1 MNKTAKTQRCF
12 SLAFYVTTN
21 GNKKKGSTTQAQ
33 LTISTSEGNEV
44 MVKAQLDTGG
54 SQNLASR
61 ELLQNTNKTDHYQR
75 LPMKMIT
82 VNGDTPPYNSMGKL
96 HFNDSK
102 GNPVILLCYVQEQP
116 IHGYNHFAL
125 IFSDSLVDIAADINY
140 LAQMSKAG
148 EILRLQRESETA
160 YHYSDI
166 LTNKNFSTVNLF
178 GNKDTEDE
186 KQNQIPLN
194 TLEDNTESCES
205 SQGCT
210 CKPRILRE
218 IEYLRLRSKKPKRSH
233 GSHDNPKKDRP
244 RTQTKYGACV
254 LSEIQLQN
262 LLDRTK
268 GSEEDEG
275 AMDMTLIDGV
285 RMSKFD
291 IRAVKVGKRV
301 STDMRKSL
309 NEFNQIYVGAH
320 SVFPEKIGAP
330 RILEQFKD
338 KPYTLEL
345 HDQYGYPNRVLPW

>member
-1 MNKTAKTQRCF
+1 MSKTAKAQRCF
-12 SLAFYVTTN
+12 SLAFDVTTN

-33 LTISTSEGNEV
+33 LTSNTSEGNEI

-61 ELLQNTNKTDHYQR
+61 ELLQNINTTDHYQR

-82 VNGDTPPYNSMGKL
+82 VNGDTHPPYNSMGEL

-102 GNPVILLCYVQEQP
+102 GNPVVLLCYVQEQP

-125 IFSDSLVDIAADINY
+125 ISSDSLVDIAADINY
-140 LAQMSKAG
+140 HAKMSKAG
-148 EILRLQRESETA
+148 EILPLQRESETA

-166 LTNKNFSTVNLF
+166 STNENFSTVNLF
-178 GNKDTEDE
+178 GNEDTEDE
-186 KQNQIPLN
+186 SQNQIPLN
-194 TLEDNTESCES
+194 TLEDSTEPCES

-218 IEYLRLRSKKPKRSH
+218 IEYVRLRSKKPKRSH
-233 GSHDNPKKDRP
+233 GSHDNPKKDKP
-244 RTQTKYGACV
+244 RTQTKYGACFM
-254 LSEIQLQN
+254 SEIQLQN

-285 RMSKFD
+285 RTSKFD
-291 IRAVKVGKRV
+291 IRAVKVGKRYQ
-301 STDMRKSL
+301 
-309 NEFNQIYVGAH
+309 QI
-320 SVFPEKIGAP
+320 
-330 RILEQFKD
+330 
-338 KPYTLEL
+338 
-345 HDQYGYPNRVLPW
+345 